1 MPLMVTVSSMSEQAP
16 RIARPFPAAVTR
28 SARAMGQDLAG
39 WRKILGLT
47 AEQVADRADITRAT
61 LRKLEHGDPSVGF
74 HVVLRTARA
83 LGVLDTLTE
92 ALDPLKTDLGRA
104 RADMLLRKR
113 IR

>member
-1 MPLMVTVSSMSEQAP
+1 MRTVVTMSEQDP
-16 RIARPFPAAVTR
+16 RLAQPFPAAVTR
-28 SARAMGQDLAG
+28 SARAIGADLAG

-92 ALDPLKTDLGRA
+92 ALDPLQTDLGRA

>member
-1 MPLMVTVSSMSEQAP
+1 MLTMLGERNSGTRIVPAP
-16 RIARPFPAAVTR
+16 VAR
-28 SARAMGQDLAG
+28 SAKAIGADFAG

-61 LRKLEHGDPSVGF
+61 LRKLEHGDPTVGF
-74 HVVLRTARA
+74 HIVLRVARA
-83 LGVLDTLTE
+83 LGILDAITE
-92 ALDPLKTDLGRA
+92 AIDPLRTDLGRA

>member
-1 MPLMVTVSSMSEQAP
+1 MVIMSADVRGRSAPLP
-16 RIARPFPAAVTR
+16 PAVTR
-28 SARAMGQDLAG
+28 SARAIGEDFAG

-83 LGVLDTLTE
+83 LGLLDTLDQ
-92 ALDPLKTDLGRA
+92 ALDPLRTDLGRA